1 MTPQTQQAWIVER
14 QGLPKDA
21 LRLHPDW
28 PVPDKPEKGEVL
40 VKVQAVALN
49 PLGYKLMKLL
59 PNWMT
64 KRPYPPEY
72 DLSGVIE
79 DGNDSEFHAGD
90 EVFGFIPA
98 DKAAA
103 TKQGALQQYARVPAN
118 ALALRPRNVTPTE
131 AAGFTLA
138 AQTAWQ
144 ALFKAGG
151 FEAGQTILV
160 NGASSSVG
168 AFTVQIAKAKGA
180 GRIVATASEKNED
193 FVRSLGADEFIDYTK
208 EPLHKYLTKNP
219 PSPKFHMIFDAVGLT
234 DPALFTHCAAY
245 LAPGGVFVSS
255 GPVQGLRP
263 FVPIIKTAFAISW
276 PAWLGGIPRTYKII
290 LVKHNPSD
298 FKQLVQLVEEG
309 KLKPIVDSVYGF
321 DDALAAY
328 ERIMSRRARGKVVL
342 KVDPATT

>member
-1 MTPQTQQAWIVER
+1 
-14 QGLPKDA
+14 
-21 LRLHPDW
+21 
-28 PVPDKPEKGEVL
+28 
-40 VKVQAVALN
+40 
-49 PLGYKLMKLL
+49 MKLL

-90 EVFGFIPA
+90 EVFGYIPA

-103 TKQGALQQYARVPAN
+103 TKQGALQQYARVPAS

-219 PSPKFHMIFDAVGLT
+219 PSPKYHIIFDAGRFFFGWLCIQCLLT
-234 DPALFTHCAAY
+234 VIFLEFSGANGSRTVYSLRGVPRTRRCIRLLWTGSGSPSIRAYHQDCLRHQLASLAWRY
-245 LAPGGVFVSS
+245 LAY
-255 GPVQGLRP
+255 
-263 FVPIIKTAFAISW
+263 I
-276 PAWLGGIPRTYKII
+276 
-290 LVKHNPSD
+290 
-298 FKQLVQLVEEG
+298 
-309 KLKPIVDSVYGF
+309 
-321 DDALAAY
+321 
-328 ERIMSRRARGKVVL
+328 
-342 KVDPATT
+342 